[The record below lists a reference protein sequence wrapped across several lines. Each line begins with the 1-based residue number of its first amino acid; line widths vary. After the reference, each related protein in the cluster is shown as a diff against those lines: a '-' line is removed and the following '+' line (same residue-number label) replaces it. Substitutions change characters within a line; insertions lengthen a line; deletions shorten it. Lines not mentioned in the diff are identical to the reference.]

1 VKVAQLATR
10 YPPAPGGVEQ
20 HVAELAPRLRA
31 RGHTVDVYTSDL
43 YREFP
48 AMQRLAPEVP
58 REERTDFGAVH
69 RLPVWSLP
77 GELHYT
83 FFRGLPRTLARD
95 RPDIVHAH
103 TYGTNQVAAAHRHHR
118 RFGTPFVLTAHF
130 HPIWSIEGGW
140 LRHRLR
146 SFYDRRVAGGV
157 VRDAARIIVQTH
169 EEERLL
175 RSLRLT
181 LPPLEII
188 PPGYRPLPVPPAG
201 SPSFSDRYRIPGPFV
216 LFVGRLASNKGL
228 LELAEAF
235 ATLARSD
242 PAAQLVVVG
251 EDGGQ
256 RGPLEARVRAL
267 GVADRVHVLGH
278 VDDDSLLSA
287 AYREARL
294 TALPSEYEA
303 FGLVLLES
311 LAAGT
316 PVVASRVGGI
326 PEFVEDGR
334 AGLLVPPRSPAA
346 LAEAI
351 GRVWSDRDLARRLGE
366 YGRDRV
372 VPRYRWDAL
381 VDRLDV
387 LYEEVTRR

>member
-10 YPPAPGGVEQ
+10 FPPGPGGVEQ
-20 HVAELAPRLRA
+20 HVAELAPRLHA
-31 RGHTVDVYTSDL
+31 RGHTVEVYTSDL

-48 AMQRLAPEVP
+48 AMQRLPADVP
-58 REERTDFGAVH
+58 REERTAWGGVH

-83 FFRGLPRTLARD
+83 FFRGLTAALARD
-95 RPDIVHAH
+95 RPQILHAH
-103 TYGTNQVAAAHRHHR
+103 TYGTNQVAAAHRHHL

-140 LRHRLR
+140 LRHRIR
-146 SFYDRRVAGGV
+146 GFYDRRVAGGV

-175 RSLRLT
+175 RSLGLT
-181 LPPLEII
+181 LPPVEIV
-188 PPGYRPLPVPPAG
+188 PPGYRPLPAPASG
-201 SPSFSDRYRIPGPFV
+201 DPSFSERYHIPGPFV

-228 LELAEAF
+228 LELLEAF
-235 ATLARSD
+235 ASLARTD
-242 PAAQLVVVG
+242 PAAHLVIVG
-251 EDGGQ
+251 EDGGM
-256 RGPLEARVRAL
+256 RAPVEEKGRAL
-267 GVADRVHVLGH
+267 GLLDRVHLLGH
-278 VDDDSLLSA
+278 VDDDAVLSS

-326 PEFVEDGR
+326 PEFVEDGK
-334 AGLLVPPRSPAA
+334 AGLLVPPKSPAS
-346 LAEAI
+346 LAEAMV
-351 GRVWSDRDLARRLGE
+351 RLWSDRDLARRLGE
-366 YGRDRV
+366 YGRDHV
-372 VPRYRWDAL
+372 VPRYTWDGLA
-381 VDRLDV
+381 DRLDA
-387 LYEEVTRR
+387 LYREVTRS